1 MTSLLE
7 GTRLKILGILRQ
19 EASATVDQLAQDT
32 GLAPATVRR
41 HLDILQRDRLVTFH
55 QLRNGRGH
63 PEFSY
68 SLTEGGLE
76 SGQRDYRGL
85 LLLLLSTVRSLD
97 PVDLAGKAGED
108 LLQLLILR
116 MADLTSHSYEDSEQP
131 AAGGPERRISYLAK
145 ALAEGGFSPEVSREN
160 GLVHIRLCNCP
171 FRAAAL
177 CEESVCCFDQRLI
190 ANILGVEPV
199 RQQTIRSG
207 DTSCSYVAP
216 LEG

>member
-1 MTSLLE
+1 LTSSLE
-7 GTRLKILGILRQ
+7 GTRPKILAILRQ

-41 HLDILQRDRLVTFH
+41 HLDILQRDRLVSFH

-68 SLTEGGLE
+68 SLTEDGLE
-76 SGQRDYRGL
+76 SGHRDYRGL
-85 LLLLLSTVRSLD
+85 LLMLLSTVRSLD
-97 PVDLAGKAGED
+97 PADLAGRAGED
-108 LLQLLILR
+108 LLQFLILR
-116 MADLTSHSYEDSEQP
+116 MADLTSHAYGDSEDLS
-131 AAGGPERRISYLAK
+131 PERRISHLTQ

-190 ANILGVEPV
+190 ANILGVEPA
-199 RQQTIRSG
+199 REHTIRNG